1 MKILFLNH
9 SGKPGGAEL
18 ALLDIASPYR
28 NDHCLVGLFEDGAA
42 RAMLEQRQIPVQI
55 LASQSIQ
62 VRKNSNIF
70 HSLGSIPSLVPLIA
84 KVAKLSRNYDLIYAN
99 NQKAFIVG
107 AIASFLSKRPLVYHL
122 HDIISAEH
130 FSLSNRRLIVTL
142 ANRFASIVIANSRA
156 SQKAFI
162 EAGGSEKITEVVYNG
177 FQPEYYNCHQL
188 DALNLRQTLQLNHQ
202 FVVGHFSRLSSWKG
216 QHILIEALK
225 YCSEDVTALFVGDAL
240 FGEQDYVKR
249 LHHQVV
255 ELGLENRVQFMG
267 FRSDIPQLMTA
278 CNLIA
283 HTSTAPEP
291 FGRVIA
297 EAMMCGRPV
306 IASQAG
312 GAVELVRHGETG
324 WLCLPNEPRK
334 LADIIMICRNH
345 PEQSSIIAQQAQKE
359 ASHRFHIDTINQQI
373 NHLLNRV
380 SQNS

>member
-42 RAMLEQRQIPVQI
+42 HAMLEQRQIPVQI

-188 DALNLRQTLQLNHQ
+188 DALNLRQALQLNHQ